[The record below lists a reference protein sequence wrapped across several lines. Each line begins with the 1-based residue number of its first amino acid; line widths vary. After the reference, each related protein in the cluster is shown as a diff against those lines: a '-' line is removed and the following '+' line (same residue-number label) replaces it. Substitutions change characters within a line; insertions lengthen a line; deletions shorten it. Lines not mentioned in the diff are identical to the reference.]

1 MAGEKRLHVFIMWL
15 LLPAGLLTR
24 PLVGTVKTCD
34 SGGEDEKRCRSECC
48 MALFSNG
55 ARGVHGGWERSPLLS
70 LALIPVVAVCTH
82 SQCGLCAELLVL
94 FPHTLGR

>member
-1 MAGEKRLHVFIMWL
+1 MAGEKKLFIMWL

-34 SGGEDEKRCRSECC
+34 SGGEDEKRRRSECC

-55 ARGVHGGWERSPLLS
+55 ARGVHGGWERRSSIVSGTDSCGGSLHPLSMWS
-70 LALIPVVAVCTH
+70 LC
-82 SQCGLCAELLVL
+82 
-94 FPHTLGR
+94 